1 MRHCRSAVRHRAAIW
16 RARRA
21 LPSDR
26 AAARYRAAATAAAAA
41 TVAASSLCATVRA
54 IRVAADGWRRVAVS
68 GGGEALY
75 VRRSQ
80 SAVCVRSVNMLSM
93 LDVLANDNNMRTS
106 GDNNV
111 RDCFYRRYGDGCRA
125 FWHGFFYFSY
135 SARAHVRRLLRPRD
149 SSAVTE

>member
-1 MRHCRSAVRHRAAIW
+1 MSHWRSAVRRRTAIW

-26 AAARYRAAATAAAAA
+26 AAARYRAAAAAA
-41 TVAASSLCATVRA
+41 TVAASSLCAAVRA
-54 IRVAADGWRRVAVS
+54 IRVAADGRRVAAVS

-93 LDVLANDNNMRTS
+93 LDVLANDNNMHTS
-106 GDNNV
+106 GDNSV

-125 FWHGFFYFSY
+125 FWHGFFHFSY

-149 SSAVTE
+149 SSAVTK